1 MTNTSNPKLR
11 LKKTSGW
18 FPAGDGFLKAMT
30 VLGDG
35 PFKLFVFL
43 CLIADRQTATCQSS
57 HQRLAAGIGK
67 SRHTVEVY
75 VAELKAKG
83 LCTVV
88 TSPVP
93 DVGSTIRIADEYW
106 PFVTAGDDPGPDSSE
121 SYVDSVRKLFM
132 ALSCTSGRFGPA
144 EERLAEDFEQKGIP
158 LGVIDGFGNY
168 NWPHCGTLFWPHL
181 NVLILN
187 IISSLL
193 NFFACYLFAQA
204 LCAAGPE
211 RVLPGRRRKNGL
223 AGDPL
228 LNDLRTA
235 PISASP
241 FSLRFDGLLRPGPGE
256 LHDLRSEI
264 CVVTRGQR
272 ALLHFCNQ

>member
-1 MTNTSNPKLR
+1 VTNTSNPKLR

-106 PFVTAGDDPGPDSSE
+106 PFVTAGDDPGPDSGE

-158 LGVIDGFGNY
+158 LGVIEDAMMVGACRKY
-168 NWPHCGTLFWPHL
+168 VSWL
-181 NVLILN
+181 NN
-187 IISSLL
+187 
-193 NFFACYLFAQA
+193 
-204 LCAAGPE
+204 GPS
-211 RVLPGRRRKNGL
+211 
-223 AGDPL
+223 
-228 LNDLRTA
+228 A
-235 PISASP
+235 PIASLHYFDAIIEELLERPFPPGYREHMHMQVQKLTRLHAARAEKNAGSDNTRSGISAEQIDPAS
-241 FSLRFDGLLRPGPGE
+241 SRKTG
-256 LHDLRSEI
+256 
-264 CVVTRGQR
+264 
-272 ALLHFCNQ
+272 

>member
-1 MTNTSNPKLR
+1 VTDTLNPKLQ
-11 LKKTSGW
+11 LKKATGW

-57 HQRLAAGIGK
+57 YQRLAAGIGK

-93 DVGSTIRIADEYW
+93 YVGSTIRIAQEYW
-106 PFVTAGDDPGPDSSE
+106 PFVTAGDDPGPDKSQ
-121 SYVDSVRKLFM
+121 SYVDSVRELFM
-132 ALSCTSGRFGPA
+132 TLSCTSGRFGPA

-158 LGVIDGFGNY
+158 LSVIEDAMMVGACRKY
-168 NWPHCGTLFWPHL
+168 VSWL
-181 NVLILN
+181 NNGPSAPIASLHYFDAIIEELLERPFPPGYREYMRLQVEKLTRLHAARAEKNAGQN
-187 IISSLL
+187 ISRSAI
-193 NFFACYLFAQA
+193 
-204 LCAAGPE
+204 G
-211 RVLPGRRRKNGL
+211 
-223 AGDPL
+223 AGDTDP
-228 LNDLRTA
+228 
-235 PISASP
+235 AS
-241 FSLRFDGLLRPGPGE
+241 SHETG
-256 LHDLRSEI
+256 
-264 CVVTRGQR
+264 
-272 ALLHFCNQ
+272 